1 MSVLTD
7 LTAGQ
12 MLVGKYRIEKTLG
25 AGGMGAV
32 FLAENVDLGRKVAI
46 KVLLPQAAGNA
57 EMVARFRQEARAA
70 AAIGHPGIVDVL
82 DLGRTEEGAE
92 FIVMEHLRGETLGDR
107 LTREAP
113 LPVAAALEI
122 LGHLLDAL
130 EAAHRHGIVH
140 RDLKPDNI
148 FLVSEP
154 VPTVKILD
162 FGISKLSEQHE
173 QVVRTA
179 TGAVMGT
186 PLYMSPEQAL
196 AERDIGPPTDLYS
209 LGAILYQML
218 GGRPPFSTDNAARLL
233 LMITSEMPAPVNT
246 LREDLPGPLGALVM
260 DLLKKDPDERP
271 GSATVIRQRLA
282 GMGLSASEQEADE
295 TLAPLSTDET
305 LAPLPA
311 AATGPG
317 AKSAALAETELSQ
330 PKITGPGTAS
340 GTAPETGDT
349 RLTLPKKPTAL
360 WVGGGLVLVALAS
373 YPLIRYLGK
382 DPAPAPV
389 STARDSAAPT
399 APDAA
404 VAVSTP
410 DAGSTADMK
419 PPPDTDA
426 EQAHSKRPRWGG
438 GRKGRPRRSAVREA
452 PNLKKPV
459 TEKPQKPDA
468 GHPGPAAKRLGL
480 PSADQDKAAVKGGKR
495 PR

>member
-1 MSVLTD
+1 MMTD

-12 MLVGKYRIEKTLG
+12 MLVGKYRIERTLG

-107 LTREAP
+107 LTREGP
-113 LPVAAALEI
+113 LSVAAALEI
-122 LGHLLDAL
+122 LGRLLDAL

-162 FGISKLSEQHE
+162 FGISKLSAQHE

-196 AERDIGPPTDLYS
+196 AERDIGPSTDLYS

-218 GGRPPFSTDNAARLL
+218 GGRPPFTTDNAARLL
-233 LMITSEMPAPVNT
+233 LMVTSEMPAPVTT

-260 DLLKKDPDERP
+260 DLLKKDPTERP
-271 GSATVIRQRLA
+271 GSATEIRQRLA
-282 GMGLSASEQEADE
+282 GMGLSTVGASKVDE
-295 TLAPLSTDET
+295 TLPPLSTDET

-317 AKSAALAETELSQ
+317 DNGRALAETELSQ
-330 PKITGPGTAS
+330 PGVTGPGA
-340 GTAPETGDT
+340 APQTGDLDVALAPPGRPRT
-349 RLTLPKKPTAL
+349 GL
-360 WVGGGLVLVALAS
+360 WVGGGVVLLALSS

-382 DPAPAPV
+382 EPAPV
-389 STARDSAAPT
+389 STARARDSAAPT
-399 APDAA
+399 TPDAA
-404 VAVSTP
+404 AVVQSTP
-410 DAGSTADMK
+410 DARSSVDQKA
-419 PPPDTDA
+419 PPDA
-426 EQAHSKRPRWGG
+426 KRPRT
-438 GRKGRPRRSAVREA
+438 RVRRPR
-452 PNLKKPV
+452 PKTNKPV
-459 TEKPQKPDA
+459 PRKPRKPDA
-468 GHPGPAAKRLGL
+468 GQPGPTRRLGL
-480 PSADQDKAAVKGGKR
+480 PSADQDRAAVKGGKR